1 MSTVKQYDIKI
12 THMKGSVKLK
22 EPVCLT
28 FVVRRCSKLSK
39 SHGVLFNANYKNFL
53 VIRYNKFTFILF
65 KTSSKKSNALQ
76 HCNITGSKCKS
87 EENIK
92 EAIQH
97 LYFLL
102 GRRHI
107 KLDYKIDN
115 ISCVVDLKNF
125 IDIESIYLNQQDL
138 VCSYQ
143 EENFPALVIYCPKH
157 ITSAAKLCCLVNKS
171 GSCVLVG
178 GKIKSEIVEFFSWL
192 VLKIENYISNK
203 SQDVI

>member
-1 MSTVKQYDIKI
+1 MSTANQYDIKV

-22 EPVCLT
+22 QPACLT
-28 FVVRRCSKLSK
+28 FVVARCSKLSK
-39 SHGVLFNANYKNFL
+39 FHRIIFNANYKNFL

-65 KTSSKKSNALQ
+65 KTSSKKLNALQ

-87 EENIK
+87 EENFK
-92 EAIQH
+92 EAIRH
-97 LYFLL
+97 LCFLL
-102 GRRHI
+102 GRKHE
-107 KLDYKIDN
+107 KLDFRIDN
-115 ISCVVDLKNF
+115 ISCIVDVKNF

-157 ITSAAKLCCLVNKS
+157 ITSATKLCCLLNKS

>member
-1 MSTVKQYDIKI
+1 MSLVKVFANIVRCFDTIFHPDIPI
-12 THMKGSVKLK
+12 GRGL
-22 EPVCLT
+22 
-28 FVVRRCSKLSK
+28 
-39 SHGVLFNANYKNFL
+39 NYQICYL
-53 VIRYNKFTFILF
+53 GPYQTSSFTFILF
-65 KTSSKKSNALQ
+65 KTSSKKLNALQ